1 MEINFH
7 PGDTIR
13 IYQKIQEG
21 DPSGVSGQVK
31 TRLQVFE
38 GIVLGIRGR
47 AENKSFTVRK
57 IAAGGVGVERIW
69 PVESPSIEK
78 ITVVKKGNV
87 HRAKLYYLRKRTGKK
102 AVKVEEKVE
111 IENKLKA
118 KKSGEK

>member
-7 PGDTIR
+7 PGDTVR
-13 IYQKIQEG
+13 VYQKIQEG
-21 DPSGVSGQVK
+21 EK
-31 TRLQVFE
+31 LRLQVFE
-38 GIVLGIRGR
+38 GVVLGIRGR

-87 HRAKLYYLRKRTGKK
+87 RRAKLYYLRKRTGRE

-111 IENKLKA
+111 VG
-118 KKSGEK
+118 KK